1 MRNLKRALSLALALV
16 MVLSMMVVG
25 AGAVSVDDFS
35 DADEIVNKE
44 AVTVLATLGVITGN
58 DDGSYAPADT
68 ISRAEMSTI
77 ICRVLNGGKD
87 PVLGE
92 AVSNSYTDTTSHWA
106 KNYIEYCTTLGIVAG
121 KGDGTFDPE
130 GDVTVA
136 EAAKMV
142 LVALGYNAAIEGY
155 TGGAWQINVDARAN
169 PLGLYDD
176 LTYTTTSAP
185 LTRDNA
191 AQMLYNALDCDMVRY
206 DYVLDTTS
214 STLTGTT
221 QLTST
226 DETLLEDKFDAVKV
240 EGVVIANEIANLE
253 TSGHLNDE
261 RTRIRVTNYDDQRYY
276 GNSAKTATVDFTITT
291 GLDELGRSVTIYVKK
306 EPTSTNAQV
315 LGSVIVSEDN
325 VVITDYSADSIADV
339 ADDNNLEIGNA
350 QLATNYGG
358 ATSLSNTI
366 ANNEQLR
373 GVEKILIDYDDDT
386 DVDYVILNTYYF
398 GKVTSYVT
406 SGDGSISV
414 SLGEAGTMSE
424 DDAVD
429 VIGFDDVARDDYVIA
444 AEIGGRIHLSLAE
457 TMTGVLDA
465 YKQDTLEAPE
475 RDGETVTTK
484 LTVDGEEYDV
494 SSVKGFTG
502 GTGNIRAA
510 WNYQETYLDNEATFY
525 LTVGG
530 YLTAVGETD
539 ENAYRYALVLAK
551 GSTGLEDRV
560 RVMLSDGT
568 SDTYD
573 IASNSEYDND
583 DDGDKDVQ
591 VGEVY
596 RYSINSAGEIRLSQ
610 AWNKDEATAAKFTQG
625 RSAITSGDEAGYQY
639 YATNNTAFF
648 YVGLDSLAKT
658 NISTDVV
665 DVYTGYKAAPDLDNI
680 PAIRA
685 VVYTREEVDTRHEVG
700 AVVFYGDD
708 SLVTADVDQTLYVSA
723 IGTRNNDYIN
733 ATAFIA
739 GDPEA
744 QAIRIDI
751 DDNVA
756 VRSVY
761 TYTINSDGYYEVE
774 PVATELP
781 ANSFGSNNDDLRKRV
796 TNDDGTAFVVAGE
809 GDFVATADTLLV
821 DHSKDL
827 SSPVGQ
833 MGSAPYEN
841 DLILWAVYNNDHEA
855 ILVVVRN
862 DETGSTTGGDT
873 DEGDGYSVSADVTE
887 RGRGILDFTIER
899 APYAAPNAGGT
910 ISFDLYVNG
919 AYDGP
924 MTAALSGNSA
934 RWTSSNG
941 EYDEGDDLT
950 VDNVFVTYDA
960 VRVQYVDENGD
971 PITVSDET
979 ETVNTIGSQPITF
992 TLDNGYDAIGSVAD
1006 TDITVTGA
1014 TKGTFTNTSGT
1025 LSGNVTSV
1033 TGRDYVTIQVS
1044 GLTARTSWTISSD
1057 SSSLLQ
1063 DATSDAASGVYL
1075 SQFKQADGSANTS
1088 SDRLALVLTNAGTVS
1103 GTSVTVNDGTRV
1115 NFSVAVDNVTAG
1127 SPAVAAYDVAV
1138 TIDGTTYTARLTSA
1152 KKDTSLVTLTINKDI
1167 VINKEDITVTP
1178 VLETE
1183 IENALLSARYIA
1195 EDMSIEL
1202 TFRDAIDAST
1212 ATDTNLGLTGLTLD
1226 PEQGIAVDGSTV
1238 TIYLLTPPTGTSTIT
1253 PTDGLKST
1261 DGEDFNQLKKVTF
1274 TVDGDAVTAD
1284 VVDV

>member
-1 MRNLKRALSLALALV
+1 MALS
-16 MVLSMMVVG
+16 
-25 AGAVSVDDFS
+25 
-35 DADEIVNKE
+35 
-44 AVTVLATLGVITGN
+44 
-58 DDGSYAPADT
+58 
-68 ISRAEMSTI
+68 
-77 ICRVLNGGKD
+77 
-87 PVLGE
+87 
-92 AVSNSYTDTTSHWA
+92 
-106 KNYIEYCTTLGIVAG
+106 
-121 KGDGTFDPE
+121 DGT
-130 GDVTVA
+130 
-136 EAAKMV
+136 
-142 LVALGYNAAIEGY
+142 
-155 TGGAWQINVDARAN
+155 
-169 PLGLYDD
+169 
-176 LTYTTTSAP
+176 
-185 LTRDNA
+185 
-191 AQMLYNALDCDMVRY
+191 
-206 DYVLDTTS
+206 
-214 STLTGTT
+214 
-221 QLTST
+221 
-226 DETLLEDKFDAVKV
+226 
-240 EGVVIANEIANLE
+240 
-253 TSGHLNDE
+253 
-261 RTRIRVTNYDDQRYY
+261 
-276 GNSAKTATVDFTITT
+276 TAT
-291 GLDELGRSVTIYVKK
+291 
-306 EPTSTNAQV
+306 
-315 LGSVIVSEDN
+315 
-325 VVITDYSADSIADV
+325 
-339 ADDNNLEIGNA
+339 
-350 QLATNYGG
+350 
-358 ATSLSNTI
+358 
-366 ANNEQLR
+366 
-373 GVEKILIDYDDDT
+373 YD
-386 DVDYVILNTYYF
+386 
-398 GKVTSYVT
+398 YVT
-406 SGDGSISV
+406 SGN
-414 SLGEAGTMSE
+414 
-424 DDAVD
+424 AV
-429 VIGFDDVARDDYVIA
+429 
-444 AEIGGRIHLSLAE
+444 
-457 TMTGVLDA
+457 
-465 YKQDTLEAPE
+465 KNP
-475 RDGETVTTK
+475 
-484 LTVDGEEYDV
+484 
-494 SSVKGFTG
+494 
-502 GTGNIRAA
+502 
-510 WNYQETYLDNEATFY
+510 
-525 LTVGG
+525 
-530 YLTAVGETD
+530 
-539 ENAYRYALVLAK
+539 
-551 GSTGLEDRV
+551 
-560 RVMLSDGT
+560 
-568 SDTYD
+568 
-573 IASNSEYDND
+573 
-583 DDGDKDVQ
+583 Q
-591 VGEVY
+591 VGTVY
-596 RYSINSAGEIRLSQ
+596 RYTINSAGDIRLSQ

-950 VDNVFVTYDA
+950 VDNVVVTYDA

-1178 VLETE
+1178 VLETK